1 MTNNASLCHFDG
13 SYLEEGV
20 DDMINSLKK
29 LNKNCNE
36 FYLYL
41 TGGFIEKKN
50 YSKELTLNL
59 FSKIDNI
66 KHNYI

>member
-1 MTNNASLCHFDG
+1 
-13 SYLEEGV
+13 
-20 DDMINSLKK
+20 
-29 LNKNCNE
+29 
-36 FYLYL
+36 LYL